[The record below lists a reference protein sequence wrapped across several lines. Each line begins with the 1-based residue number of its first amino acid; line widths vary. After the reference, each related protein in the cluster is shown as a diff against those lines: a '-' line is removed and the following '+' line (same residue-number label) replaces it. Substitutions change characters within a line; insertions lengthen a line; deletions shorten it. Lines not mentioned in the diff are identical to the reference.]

1 MCKICYDPCMISNS
15 SHDQLASISS
25 TEYTSNQSNFARYI
39 KVEIPQYYE
48 LESRIRELEKLFP
61 KKKPSSPYAS
71 IEEAQDYLKCSYSK
85 IRRLID
91 RGFLKKNLDSRH
103 IQILWSSIY
112 AYVGTTAS
120 S

>member
-1 MCKICYDPCMISNS
+1 MMINA
-15 SHDQLASISS
+15 QLDI
-25 TEYTSNQSNFARYI
+25 TLIT
-39 KVEIPQYYE
+39 
-48 LESRIRELEKLFP
+48 ELEKRIAELEKFSP

-103 IQILWSSIY
+103 IQILWSSIH
-112 AYVGTTAS
+112 AYVGATAS

>member
-1 MCKICYDPCMISNS
+1 MLINAKLDLSPLL
-15 SHDQLASISS
+15 D
-25 TEYTSNQSNFARYI
+25 
-39 KVEIPQYYE
+39 
-48 LESRIRELEKLFP
+48 LENRVIALEKRLLAEQ
-61 KKKPSSPYAS
+61 KPSSPYAS
-71 IEEAQDYLKCSYSK
+71 IEEAQDYLHCSYSNV
-85 IRRLID
+85 RRLID

>member
-1 MCKICYDPCMISNS
+1 MTINATLNIS
-15 SHDQLASISS
+15 QLSD
-25 TEYTSNQSNFARYI
+25 
-39 KVEIPQYYE
+39 
-48 LESRIRELEKLFP
+48 LETRVTELEKKLLSKSKSF
-61 KKKPSSPYAS
+61 SPYAS

-91 RGFLKKNLDSRH
+91 RGFLKKNLNSRH
-103 IQILWSSIY
+103 IQILWTSIY

>member
-1 MCKICYDPCMISNS
+1 MIFNPT
-15 SHDQLASISS
+15 HYQLYSLSS
-25 TEYTSNQSNFARYI
+25 TDYKSNQSKFAKYI
-39 KVEIPQYYE
+39 KVEIPQFTE
-48 LESRIRELEKLFP
+48 LECRIAELEKLFP

-71 IEEAQDYLKCSYSK
+71 VEEAQDYLKCSYSK

-91 RGFLKKNLDSRH
+91 RGFLKKNLGSRH
-103 IQILWSSIY
+103 IQIFWSSLY

>member
-1 MCKICYDPCMISNS
+1 MIINAQLDITPLSDLETRIAKLENLVSKNKI
-15 SHDQLASISS
+15 
-25 TEYTSNQSNFARYI
+25 
-39 KVEIPQYYE
+39 
-48 LESRIRELEKLFP
+48 
-61 KKKPSSPYAS
+61 SSPYAS
-71 IEEAQDYLKCSYSK
+71 VEEAQDHLKCSYSK

-103 IQILWSSIY
+103 IQILWSSIN

>member
-1 MCKICYDPCMISNS
+1 MIINA
-15 SHDQLASISS
+15 QLDI
-25 TEYTSNQSNFARYI
+25 TLIT
-39 KVEIPQYYE
+39 
-48 LESRIRELEKLFP
+48 ELEKRVAELEKNIP

-71 IEEAQDYLKCSYSK
+71 TEEAQDYLKCSYSK

-103 IQILWSSIY
+103 IQILWSSIN

>member
-1 MCKICYDPCMISNS
+1 MIIYA
-15 SHDQLASISS
+15 QLDI
-25 TEYTSNQSNFARYI
+25 TPIT
-39 KVEIPQYYE
+39 
-48 LESRIRELEKLFP
+48 ELEKRVAEIEKFIP

-91 RGFLKKNLDSRH
+91 RGFLKKNLDSRR

-112 AYVGTTAS
+112 AYVEATAS